1 MITETI
7 SKHLVE
13 GKVKNDIKALTALIK
28 KPKSGK
34 ISVDGTDVKMT
45 SAGGMLIFEYP
56 NKMDELT
63 YNLVQASDDL
73 KKKTQQIGLRSAGN
87 MKFMVEL

>member
-1 MITETI
+1 
-7 SKHLVE
+7 
-13 GKVKNDIKALTALIK
+13 
-28 KPKSGK
+28 
-34 ISVDGTDVKMT
+34 
-45 SAGGMLIFEYP
+45 MLIFEYP
-56 NKMDELT
+56 NKMEELT